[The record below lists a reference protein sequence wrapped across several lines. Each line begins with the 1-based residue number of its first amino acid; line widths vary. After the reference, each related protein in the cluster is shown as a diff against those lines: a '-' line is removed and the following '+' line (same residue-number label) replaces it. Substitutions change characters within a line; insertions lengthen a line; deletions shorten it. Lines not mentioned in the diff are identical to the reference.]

1 MDVDPET
8 VDFSIERPSPSIE
21 PSDYQVSRQ
30 FTYLVRNVKNVR
42 NMSDL
47 VTRIRKQK
55 DWASDPTFINLN
67 PTVKKWLDDLPSDL
81 RVTFPEGDAPPWLP
95 NHFVGNMHAYYHLN
109 IIMLHRPQLMAA
121 NFSAGGTWKQHMTLC
136 YNSAKAMCRL
146 QAAVL
151 QSFGLSGLLCMQR
164 GINFVIYSV
173 LTCTMIHLVG
183 PRLLIASRSELIK
196 LRLQSPRQIQTLI
209 AMRGNTSHATCE
221 SSRNALLRGPCPR
234 CKHRLMPCEKLFP
247 LIQQRHSNSEQI
259 SHTAALVQP

>member
-1 MDVDPET
+1 MWTGRTDMDVDPET

-21 PSDYQVSRQ
+21 ASDYQVSRQ

-47 VTRIRKQK
+47 VTKIRKQK

-81 RVTFPEGDAPPWLP
+81 RVSFPEGDAPPWLP
-95 NHFVGNMHAYYHLN
+95 SHFVGNMHAYYHLN

-151 QSFGLSGLLCMQR
+151 QTFGLSGLLCMQR

-183 PRLLIASRSELIK
+183 PWSL
-196 LRLQSPRQIQTLI
+196 
-209 AMRGNTSHATCE
+209 
-221 SSRNALLRGPCPR
+221 
-234 CKHRLMPCEKLFP
+234 
-247 LIQQRHSNSEQI
+247 
-259 SHTAALVQP
+259 

>member
-8 VDFSIERPSPSIE
+8 VDFSIERPSPSIDA
-21 PSDYQVSRQ
+21 SDYQVSRQ

-47 VTRIRKQK
+47 VTRIKKQK

-67 PTVKKWLDDLPSDL
+67 PAVMKWLDDLPSDL

-109 IIMLHRPQLMAA
+109 IIMLHRPQLMSS
-121 NFSAGGTWKQHMTLC
+121 NSFSTGGNWKQHMTLC

-151 QSFGLSGLLCMQR
+151 QTFGLSGLLCMQR
-164 GINFVIYSV
+164 GINFVIYSI
-173 LTCTMIHLVG
+173 LTCTMIHLVSHSISSKSLRSTLIKS
-183 PRLLIASRSELIK
+183 RLL
-196 LRLQSPRQIQTLI
+196 SPHQIRPST
-209 AMRGNTSHATCE
+209 AMQGNTLPGTCAFL
-221 SSRNALLRGPCPR
+221 RNVLLHVQCQR
-234 CKHRLMPCEKLFP
+234 CKRRLMLCGKLFP
-247 LIQQRHSNSEQI
+247 LIQPRRLN
-259 SHTAALVQP
+259 